1 MKFFRVFCVC
11 LPVLFCTGA
20 DWRVGDP
27 DPKCCH
33 TLTTPVADDP
43 ELLNRVQQLIMQLRL
58 QQDELPPCVEVRK
71 IERENVMLIAQ
82 HGHDELAHWLE
93 HDPNGLLS
101 TLCSGGQFGALFS
114 NPATR
119 EHERKEVRFL
129 FFLVQDLR
137 RISGVRSITW
147 WEMDFQK
154 AFCPICNPAR
164 RSQWRPQYRFQYPS
178 HLTTEEFLEMLTALD
193 IELAMPI
200 RGSEKFQLLPP
211 HGYAQEVTIIDPG
224 PRIIKRKLVWHPVY
238 REGSLGE
245 LSLEVK
251 LGEAAYAPSRA
262 ILDWCGMWGSDHTEP
277 RIYHLYSKE
286 MADCF
291 GTHWKQRWFQDQ
303 QNLPNLRGTPLREV
317 VFGFRKRTDGRWEI
331 YISGLRYY

>member
-1 MKFFRVFCVC
+1 
-11 LPVLFCTGA
+11 
-20 DWRVGDP
+20 
-27 DPKCCH
+27 
-33 TLTTPVADDP
+33 
-43 ELLNRVQQLIMQLRL
+43 
-58 QQDELPPCVEVRK
+58 
-71 IERENVMLIAQ
+71 
-82 HGHDELAHWLE
+82 
-93 HDPNGLLS
+93 
-101 TLCSGGQFGALFS
+101 
-114 NPATR
+114 
-119 EHERKEVRFL
+119 
-129 FFLVQDLR
+129 
-137 RISGVRSITW
+137 
-147 WEMDFQK
+147 
-154 AFCPICNPAR
+154 
-164 RSQWRPQYRFQYPS
+164 
-178 HLTTEEFLEMLTALD
+178 
-193 IELAMPI
+193 
-200 RGSEKFQLLPP
+200 
-211 HGYAQEVTIIDPG
+211 
-224 PRIIKRKLVWHPVY
+224 